1 MRLVI
6 DDRNPFAGPSS
17 RSLERGGG
25 DGLPPED
32 SNWSM
37 TIGSDNDGGMTDRSG
52 REKACAEH
60 DGRPTDGPT
69 VGCGPW
75 SGLRTRGG
83 GPFRRPGLQRTFFL
97 FVARRTFG
105 VNAFSKFPDR
115 LPTTGSL
122 EIQIHGL
129 LKRPARRARDWP
141 GLLRIVEPH
150 WFSSSRFRPSRIA
163 LPRSS

>member
-1 MRLVI
+1 
-6 DDRNPFAGPSS
+6 
-17 RSLERGGG
+17 
-25 DGLPPED
+25 
-32 SNWSM
+32 
-37 TIGSDNDGGMTDRSG
+37 MTDRSG
-52 REKACAEH
+52 RERACAEH

-75 SGLRTRGG
+75 SHLRTRGG

-105 VNAFSKFPDR
+105 INAFSKFPDR

-141 GLLRIVEPH
+141 GLLRIVEPY
-150 WFSSSRFRPSRIA
+150 WFSSSRFRPRGLHFPEA
-163 LPRSS
+163 LESMEEATGTGREDALDHAADAFRVAGCSSAGGVP